1 MSRAY
6 FRFHEELNTFLPSR
20 YKQTIIE
27 KPFNWRASIKDM
39 IESIGV
45 PHSEIE
51 LLIVN
56 GGSVDFS
63 YIVNDGDQIEVY
75 PRYEM
80 MNHSEKQR
88 LRPPIDPYTV
98 RFILDTHLGRL
109 AAYLRMIGFDTLYR
123 NDYPDDELA
132 EVSQRE
138 NRVLLTRD
146 VGLLK
151 RGIVTYGYFVRAT
164 QPKRRLQEVTQRFG
178 LLEAITPFKYCMK
191 CNGVLVSVEK
201 EAVIADLP
209 AETAQVY
216 DEFHQCQSCQQV
228 YWKGPH
234 YQRMQVFIQEVLQ
247 TAP

>member
-1 MSRAY
+1 MSRAF

-51 LLIVN
+51 LLMVN
-56 GGSVDFS
+56 GQSVDFA

-80 MNHSEKQR
+80 VSQLDKRR
-88 LRPPIDPYTV
+88 LRPPIDPHAV

-132 EVSQRE
+132 EVSHQE

-151 RGIVTYGYFVRAT
+151 RGIVTYGYFVRET
-164 QPKRRLQEVTQRFG
+164 QPKRRLREVTQRFG
-178 LLEAITPFKYCMK
+178 LVEAIAPFKYCMK
-191 CNGVLVSVEK
+191 CNGLLEPVEK
-201 EAVIADLP
+201 QAVIDGLP
-209 AETAQVY
+209 ADTAQVY
-216 DEFHQCQSCQQV
+216 DDFHQCQACQQV

-234 YQRMQVFIQEVLQ
+234 YERMLVFIQEVLQ
-247 TAP
+247 PER